1 VWFHLPLKSVEPNK
15 IHRLFYPQVTVVLTS
30 QFKGRIGGMA
40 AIWCTPLSFK
50 PPLIGVAI
58 APGHETYRIINKAKA
73 FAINFVDF
81 HFAKQVAEMGEQS
94 SKTLRNKLL
103 TVGFDFRSGK
113 ATGQPLLRDAE
124 ATLECRLLNRHRT
137 GTHELVI
144 GEVVAAFAN
153 KSFRN
158 YWDFSRYKPLLYAGT
173 EDTNGKCWV
182 FRSGSG
188 QKTFV
193 PSKDQP

>member
-1 VWFHLPLKSVEPNK
+1 MNRVDPAR
-15 IHRLFYPQVTVVLTS
+15 IHRLFYPQVTVILTS

-40 AIWCTPLSFK
+40 AIWCTPLSLK

-58 APGHETYRIINKAKA
+58 APGHETYRIINRAKA

-81 HFAKQVAEMGEQS
+81 HFAKKVAEMGERS
-94 SKTLRNKLL
+94 SKRLRNKLL
-103 TVGFDFRSGK
+103 AVGFNFRDGK

-137 GTHELVI
+137 GTHELII
-144 GEVVAAFAN
+144 GGVVAAFAN
-153 KSFRN
+153 KHFRN
-158 YWDFSRYKPLLYAGT
+158 YWDFSKYNPLLYAGT
-173 EDTNGKCWV
+173 ADANGKCWV